1 MGLCELDLC
10 FLTLSL
16 LPLSLL
22 APAPG
27 PLAAAPLLRL
37 LAGDS
42 LGLSCCSSS
51 GLHSRSD
58 SESSEDEDDVMD
70 PPDLCLDFRG
80 GNVSRLLLSS
90 SSSDSSSSSSLSEL
104 VEVGDWHSVTSV
116 ASRGTSVTSI
126 TGTTSSW
133 VTGGCCEGRG
143 VEAASSISIS
153 PQSMSSRFVGKSSV
167 LKFEFTDSL
176 LIGILL

>member
-16 LPLSLL
+16 LTLL

-27 PLAAAPLLRL
+27 PLAAPLLRL

-58 SESSEDEDDVMD
+58 SESSEDEDDVVD

-80 GNVSRLLLSS
+80 GNVSLLLSS

-104 VEVGDWHSVTSV
+104 VEVGDWHSGTSV

>member
-16 LPLSLL
+16 LLLSLL

-27 PLAAAPLLRL
+27 LLAAPLLRL

-58 SESSEDEDDVMD
+58 SESSEDEDDVVD

-80 GNVSRLLLSS
+80 GNVSLLLLSP

-104 VEVGDWHSVTSV
+104 VEVGDWHSGTSV